1 MNILITVCGRAG
13 SKGVKNKNIR
23 KFLWFPLIN
32 YTIAAANLFKE
43 ENPNYDIDISI
54 NSDSVEL
61 LNLFNKNKDIIC
73 IERPKELA
81 ENNSPKVPV
90 IRYSLNYVE
99 EKLNKI
105 YDYVIDLDITSPL
118 RKTEDIENVLKKAI
132 NNSLADVIFSVVNS
146 RRNPYFNMVE
156 ERNGQ
161 IKKILSSDFVT
172 RQQAP
177 QVYDMNASIYC
188 YKRNSLLN
196 ILKDSPLDGNFNIV
210 LMKDT
215 AVIDIDSE
223 EDFELMEVLGEYF
236 FKGEFNKLYRYI
248 NNIRTL
254 PNKI

>member
-23 KFLWFPLIN
+23 KFLGFPLIN

-43 ENPNYDIDISI
+43 ENSNYNIDISI
-54 NSDSVEL
+54 NSDSEEL
-61 LNLFNKNKDIIC
+61 LNMFNKNKDIVC
-73 IERPKELA
+73 VERPKEMA
-81 ENNSPKVPV
+81 QSNSPKVPV

-118 RKTEDIENVLKKAI
+118 RKSEDIENALNKAI
-132 NNSLADVIFSVVNS
+132 NNSQMDVVFSVVNS

-156 ERNGQ
+156 ESNGK

-177 QVYDMNASIYC
+177 KVYDMNASIYC
-188 YKRNSLLN
+188 YKRDSLLN
-196 ILKDSPLDGNFNIV
+196 ILKNSPLEGNFDIV

-248 NNIRTL
+248 NNIKTL
-254 PNKI
+254 